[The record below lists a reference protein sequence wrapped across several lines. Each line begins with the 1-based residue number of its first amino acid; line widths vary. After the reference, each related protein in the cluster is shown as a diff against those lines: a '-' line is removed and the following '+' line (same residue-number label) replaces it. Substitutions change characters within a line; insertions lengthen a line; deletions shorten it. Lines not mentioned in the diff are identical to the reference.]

1 MPATETVPAGH
12 GKALRLRAGQR
23 VKLVNTHG
31 GQVVDCWAFNAN
43 DVREH
48 LSMDCTRVWNQRINP
63 KLGDTL
69 VSNQRRP
76 IVTLEQDTSPGI
88 HDTLMAA
95 CDQRRYELLG
105 VKGYHRNCQDN
116 LVEGMLALGVT
127 PPPRAPS
134 PLNIFMNIPVDDDRN
149 TLSFQPARCK
159 AGDYVV
165 LRAEM
170 DCVVVFSACPQDIAP
185 INGEGGATP
194 RDVQFEIVE

>member
-1 MPATETVPAGH
+1 MPAIETVPAGH

-105 VKGYHRNCQDN
+105 VVGYHRNCQDN

-134 PLNIFMNIPVDDDRN
+134 PLNIFMNIPVGDDRN
-149 TLSFQPARCK
+149 SLSFQPARCK
-159 AGDYVV
+159 AGDFVV

-194 RDVQFEIVE
+194 RDVAFEIVE

>member
-23 VKLVNTHG
+23 VKLINTHG
-31 GQVVDCWAFNAN
+31 GQVVDCWAFNAG

-105 VKGYHRNCQDN
+105 VVGYHRNCQDN

-127 PPPRAPS
+127 PPARAVAAQHLHEHS
-134 PLNIFMNIPVDDDRN
+134 GR
-149 TLSFQPARCK
+149 R
-159 AGDYVV
+159 
-165 LRAEM
+165 
-170 DCVVVFSACPQDIAP
+170 
-185 INGEGGATP
+185 
-194 RDVQFEIVE
+194 